1 MRTIKF
7 LGIAVALAAV
17 SVSANAQLGRR
28 FDHSSGIY
36 DLARLEARRIER
48 HPMRR
53 GAMLRGAM
61 LRGAML
67 RGAMLRRGLAMR
79 APMGIRGHRVAG
91 PPRGRFRAG
100 GRTNASPEQKELTR
114 QFREKRQALRAEVQ
128 AGTLTREQA
137 RAQMKAW
144 ITEHR
149 PKK

>member
-28 FDHSSGIY
+28 FDHSSGIN
-36 DLARLEARRIER
+36 DLARLEAHRIER

-61 LRGAML
+61 P
-67 RGAMLRRGLAMR
+67 RRGLAMR

-144 ITEHR
+144 TTEHR
-149 PKK
+149 PKR